1 MNFQSIV
8 KKWYVILICA
18 IVCASGLYFEK
29 SQVHTVVPQ
38 TGDMT
43 YIRVVRFDTVPVFTA
58 NQTSTE
64 INMTNLM
71 KAWSNLTELDSQIEE
86 NFDMSKMNANWDTV
100 SDSQKVKWVGEHFLV
115 QNMGPGLYELIIQ
128 FTKQDAKDS
137 QYIKEN
143 SIALMNLY
151 ENYFL
156 KTSTLVTKDTRL
168 STVKEIQNINEDK
181 VVSKENIEK
190 KYAVIGFILGA
201 LVGVVIVMA
210 WNAKKHL
217 VKH

>member
-1 MNFQSIV
+1 MNFRSII

-18 IVCASGLYFEK
+18 VICAGGLYFEK
-29 SQVHTVVPQ
+29 SQIHTVVPQ

-43 YIRVVRFDTVPVFTA
+43 YIRVVKFNTVPVFTT

-64 INMTNLM
+64 INVTNLM
-71 KAWSNLTELDSQIEE
+71 KAWSNLTELDSQIEA
-86 NFDMSKMNANWDTV
+86 NFDMSKMNAEWDKTA
-100 SDSQKVKWVGEHFLV
+100 DSQKMKWLGEHFRV

-143 SIALMNLY
+143 SADLMDEY
-151 ENYFL
+151 EAYFS
-156 KTSTLVTKDTRL
+156 KSAALVTNDTSL
-168 STVKEIQNINEDK
+168 KTVKEIQNINENK
-181 VVSKENIEK
+181 VVSKGNIEK
-190 KYAVIGFILGA
+190 KYAIIGFILGA

-210 WNAKKHL
+210 WNAKKQL

>member
-1 MNFQSIV
+1 MNFQSII

-18 IVCASGLYFEK
+18 IVCAGGLCFEK
-29 SQVHTVVPQ
+29 SQIHTVVPQ

-43 YIRVVRFDTVPVFTA
+43 YIRVVRFNTVPVFTA

-64 INMTNLM
+64 IDLTHLM
-71 KAWSNLTELDSQIEE
+71 RAWSNLTELDSQIEE
-86 NFDMSKMNANWDTV
+86 NFDVSKMNANWNTV
-100 SDSQKVKWVGEHFLV
+100 SDSQKVKWLGEHFRV

-143 SIALMNLY
+143 SIALMDLY
-151 ENYFL
+151 ENYFS
-156 KTSTLVTKDTRL
+156 KTSTLVTKDTSL
-168 STVKEIQNINEDK
+168 NTVKEIQNINEDK

-190 KYAVIGFILGA
+190 KYAIIGFILGA

-210 WNAKKHL
+210 WNARKHL
-217 VKH
+217 VRH

>member
-1 MNFQSIV
+1 MNFRSII

-18 IVCASGLYFEK
+18 VICAGGLYFEK
-29 SQVHTVVPQ
+29 SQVHTIVPQ

-43 YIRVVRFDTVPVFTA
+43 YIRVVKFNTVPVFTV

-64 INMTNLM
+64 INMTHLM
-71 KAWSNLTELDSQIEE
+71 QAWSNLTDLDTQIEA
-86 NFDMSKMNANWDTV
+86 NFDMNKMNAEWGKTA
-100 SDSQKVKWVGEHFLV
+100 DSQKMKWLGEHFRV

-128 FTKQDAKDS
+128 FSKKDAKDS
-137 QYIKEN
+137 QYIKDN
-143 SIALMNLY
+143 SAGLMDMY
-151 ENYFL
+151 EAYFS
-156 KTSTLVTKDTRL
+156 KSAALVTKDTSL

-201 LVGVVIVMA
+201 LVGVVIVIA
-210 WNAKKHL
+210 WNAKKRL

>member
-1 MNFQSIV
+1 MNFQSII

-18 IVCASGLYFEK
+18 IVCAGGLYFEK
-29 SQVHTVVPQ
+29 SQIYTVVPQ

-43 YIRVVRFDTVPVFTA
+43 YIRVVRFNTVPVFTA
-58 NQTSTE
+58 DQTSTE
-64 INMTNLM
+64 IDMTNLM

-86 NFDMSKMNANWDTV
+86 NFDMRKMNTNWNTT
-100 SDSQKVKWVGEHFLV
+100 SDSQKVKWLGEHFRV

-143 SIALMNLY
+143 SIALMDLY
-151 ENYFL
+151 ENYFS
-156 KTSTLVTKDTRL
+156 KTSTLVTKDTSL
-168 STVKEIQNINEDK
+168 NTVKEIQNINEDK

-190 KYAVIGFILGA
+190 KYAIIGFILGA
-201 LVGVVIVMA
+201 LVGVVIVMV

>member
-1 MNFQSIV
+1 MNFQSII

-29 SQVHTVVPQ
+29 SQIHTVVPQ

-43 YIRVVRFDTVPVFTA
+43 YIRVVHFNTVPVFTA

-64 INMTNLM
+64 IDVTNLM
-71 KAWSNLTELDSQIEE
+71 KAWSNLTELNSQIEA
-86 NFDMSKMNANWDTV
+86 NFDMSKMNAEWDKTA
-100 SDSQKVKWVGEHFLV
+100 DSQKMKWLGEHFRV

-143 SIALMNLY
+143 SADLMDAY
-151 ENYFL
+151 EAYFS
-156 KTSTLVTKDTRL
+156 KSAALVTNDTSL
-168 STVKEIQNINEDK
+168 KTVKEIQNINEDK

>member
-1 MNFQSIV
+1 MNFQSII

-18 IVCASGLYFEK
+18 SVCASGLYFEK
-29 SQVHTVVPQ
+29 SQIHTVVPQ

-43 YIRVVRFDTVPVFTA
+43 YIRVVRFNTVPVFTA

-64 INMTNLM
+64 IDVTNLM
-71 KAWSNLTELDSQIEE
+71 KAWSNLTELNSQIEE
-86 NFDMSKMNANWDTV
+86 NFDMNKMNADWNKI
-100 SDSQKVKWVGEHFLV
+100 SDSQKVKWLGEHFRV

-143 SIALMNLY
+143 HIALMNLY
-151 ENYFL
+151 ENRFL
-156 KTSTLVTKDTRL
+156 KMSTLVTKDTSL
-168 STVKEIQNINEDK
+168 STVKELQNINEDK
-181 VVSKENIEK
+181 IVSKENIEK

-201 LVGVVIVMA
+201 LVGVVIVMV

>member
-1 MNFQSIV
+1 MNFRSII

-18 IVCASGLYFEK
+18 VICAGGLYFEK
-29 SQVHTVVPQ
+29 SQIHTVVPQ

-43 YIRVVRFDTVPVFTA
+43 YIRVVKFNTVPVFTT

-64 INMTNLM
+64 INVTNLM
-71 KAWSNLTELDSQIEE
+71 KAWSNLTELDSQIEA
-86 NFDMSKMNANWDTV
+86 NFDMSKMNAEWDKTA
-100 SDSQKVKWVGEHFLV
+100 DSQKMKWLGEHFRV

-143 SIALMNLY
+143 SADLMDEY
-151 ENYFL
+151 EAYFS
-156 KTSTLVTKDTRL
+156 KSAALVTNDTSL
-168 STVKEIQNINEDK
+168 KTVKEIQNINENK
-181 VVSKENIEK
+181 VVSKGNIEK
-190 KYAVIGFILGA
+190 KYAIIGFILGA

-210 WNAKKHL
+210 WNTRKRL
-217 VKH
+217 VKR

>member
-1 MNFQSIV
+1 M
-8 KKWYVILICA
+8 
-18 IVCASGLYFEK
+18 YFEK
-29 SQVHTVVPQ
+29 SQIHTVVPQ

-43 YIRVVRFDTVPVFTA
+43 YIRVVRFNTVPIFIA

-64 INMTNLM
+64 IDMTNLM

-86 NFDMSKMNANWDTV
+86 NFDISKMNANWNTA
-100 SDSQKVKWVGEHFLV
+100 SDSQKVKWLGEHFRV

-143 SIALMNLY
+143 SIALMDLY
-151 ENYFL
+151 ENYFS
-156 KTSTLVTKDTRL
+156 KTSTLVTKDTSL
-168 STVKEIQNINEDK
+168 NTVKEIQNINEDK

-190 KYAVIGFILGA
+190 NMQLLA
-201 LVGVVIVMA
+201 LY
-210 WNAKKHL
+210 L
-217 VKH
+217 VH

>member
-1 MNFQSIV
+1 MNLQSIL

-18 IVCASGLYFEK
+18 IICAGGLYVEK

-43 YIRVVRFDTVPVFTA
+43 YIRVVRFNTVPTFTT

-64 INMTNLM
+64 INITNLT
-71 KAWSNLTELDSQIEE
+71 KSWSNLAELDSQVES
-86 NFDMSKMNANWDTV
+86 NFDMGKMNVDWDKTT
-100 SDSQKVKWVGEHFLV
+100 DSQKMKWLGEHFRV

-128 FTKQDAKDS
+128 FSKKDAKDS
-137 QYIKEN
+137 QYIKDN
-143 SIALMNLY
+143 SAGLMDMY
-151 ENYFL
+151 EAYFS
-156 KTSTLVTKDTRL
+156 KSAALVTKDTSL
-168 STVKEIQNINEDK
+168 NTVKETQNIDENK

-201 LVGVVIVMA
+201 LVGVVIVMV
-210 WNAKKHL
+210 WNAKKTFI
-217 VKH
+217 

>member
-1 MNFQSIV
+1 MNFQSII

-18 IVCASGLYFEK
+18 VVCAGGLYFEK

-43 YIRVVRFDTVPVFTA
+43 YIRVVRFDTVPVFNA

-71 KAWSNLTELDSQIEE
+71 KSWSTLTDLDAQIETSL
-86 NFDMSKMNANWDTV
+86 DMSKMNGDWDKTA
-100 SDSQKVKWVGEHFLV
+100 DSQKIKWLGDHFRV

-128 FTKQDAKDS
+128 FSKKDAKNS

-143 SIALMNLY
+143 SVNLMNMY
-151 ENYFL
+151 EAHFS
-156 KTSTLVTKDTRL
+156 KSAALVTNDTSL

-181 VVSKENIEK
+181 VISKENIEK

-210 WNAKKHL
+210 WNAKKRL
-217 VKH
+217 AKH

>member
-1 MNFQSIV
+1 MNFQSII

-18 IVCASGLYFEK
+18 IVCAGGLYFEK

-43 YIRVVRFDTVPVFTA
+43 YIRVVRFNTVPVFTA

-64 INMTNLM
+64 IDLTNLM
-71 KAWSNLTELDSQIEE
+71 RAWSNLTELDSQIEE
-86 NFDMSKMNANWDTV
+86 NFDVSKMNANWNTV
-100 SDSQKVKWVGEHFLV
+100 SDSQKVKWLGEHFRV

-143 SIALMNLY
+143 SIALMDLY
-151 ENYFL
+151 ENYFS
-156 KTSTLVTKDTRL
+156 KTSTLVTKDTSL
-168 STVKEIQNINEDK
+168 NTVKEIQNINEDK

-190 KYAVIGFILGA
+190 KYAIIGFILGA
-201 LVGVVIVMA
+201 LVGVIVIIA
-210 WNAKKHL
+210 WNAKKQL
-217 VKH
+217 AKH

>member
-1 MNFQSIV
+1 MNFQSII

-29 SQVHTVVPQ
+29 SQIHTVVPQ

-43 YIRVVRFDTVPVFTA
+43 YIRVVRFNTVPVFTA

-64 INMTNLM
+64 IDVTNLM
-71 KAWSNLTELDSQIEE
+71 KAWSNLTELNSQIEE
-86 NFDMSKMNANWDTV
+86 NFDMNKMNADWNKI
-100 SDSQKVKWVGEHFLV
+100 SDSQKVKWLGEHFRV

-143 SIALMNLY
+143 RIALMNLY
-151 ENYFL
+151 ENHFL
-156 KTSTLVTKDTRL
+156 KMSTLVTKDTSL
-168 STVKEIQNINEDK
+168 STVKELQNINEQQ
-181 VVSKENIEK
+181 
-190 KYAVIGFILGA
+190 FTTF
-201 LVGVVIVMA
+201 
-210 WNAKKHL
+210 
-217 VKH
+217 

>member
-1 MNFQSIV
+1 MNFRSII

-18 IVCASGLYFEK
+18 VICAGGLYFEK

-43 YIRVVRFDTVPVFTA
+43 YIRVVKFNTVPVFTT

-64 INMTNLM
+64 INVTNLM

-86 NFDMSKMNANWDTV
+86 NFDMGKINAEWNKMA
-100 SDSQKVKWVGEHFLV
+100 DSQKMKWLGGHFRV
-115 QNMGPGLYELIIQ
+115 QNIGPGLYELIIQ

-143 SIALMNLY
+143 SADLMDAY
-151 ENYFL
+151 EAYFS
-156 KTSTLVTKDTRL
+156 KSAALVTNDTSL
-168 STVKEIQNINEDK
+168 KTVKEIQNINENK
-181 VVSKENIEK
+181 VVSKGNIEK
-190 KYAVIGFILGA
+190 KYAIIGFILGA

-210 WNAKKHL
+210 WNTRKRL
-217 VKH
+217 VKR

>member
-1 MNFQSIV
+1 MNFQSII

-29 SQVHTVVPQ
+29 SQIHTVVPQ

-43 YIRVVRFDTVPVFTA
+43 YIRVVRFNTVPVFTA

-64 INMTNLM
+64 IDVTNLM
-71 KAWSNLTELDSQIEE
+71 KAWSNLTELNSQIEE
-86 NFDMSKMNANWDTV
+86 NFDMNKMNADWNKR
-100 SDSQKVKWVGEHFLV
+100 SDSQKVKWLGEHFRV

-143 SIALMNLY
+143 RIALMNLY
-151 ENYFL
+151 ENHFL
-156 KTSTLVTKDTRL
+156 KMSTLVTKDTSL
-168 STVKEIQNINEDK
+168 STVKELQNINEDK
-181 VVSKENIEK
+181 IVSKENIEK

>member
-1 MNFQSIV
+1 MNFQSII

-29 SQVHTVVPQ
+29 SQIHTVVPQ

-43 YIRVVRFDTVPVFTA
+43 YIRVVRFNTVPVFTA

-64 INMTNLM
+64 IDVTNLM
-71 KAWSNLTELDSQIEE
+71 KAWSNLTELNSQIEE
-86 NFDMSKMNANWDTV
+86 NFDMNKMNADWNKI
-100 SDSQKVKWVGEHFLV
+100 SDSQKVKWLGEHFRV

-143 SIALMNLY
+143 RIALMNLY
-151 ENYFL
+151 ENHFL
-156 KTSTLVTKDTRL
+156 KMSTLVTKDTSL
-168 STVKEIQNINEDK
+168 STVKELQNINEDK
-181 VVSKENIEK
+181 IVSKENIEK

>member
-1 MNFQSIV
+1 MNLQSIL
-8 KKWYVILICA
+8 KKWYIILICA
-18 IVCASGLYFEK
+18 IVCAGGLYFEK
-29 SQVHTVVPQ
+29 SQVHTIVPQ

-43 YIRVVRFDTVPVFTA
+43 YIRVVRFNTVPVFTA

-64 INMTNLM
+64 IDMTNLM
-71 KAWSNLTELDSQIEE
+71 KSWSNLTDLDSQIKM
-86 NFDMSKMNANWDTV
+86 NFDMSKMNADWDKTA
-100 SDSQKVKWVGEHFLV
+100 DSQKIKWLSEHFRI

-128 FTKQDAKDS
+128 FKKQDAKDS

-143 SIALMNLY
+143 SVDLMDAY
-151 ENYFL
+151 ETYFSKSAAMVTNDISL
-156 KTSTLVTKDTRL
+156 K
-168 STVKEIQNINEDK
+168 TVKEIQNINEDK
-181 VVSKENIEK
+181 MVSKGDIEK

-217 VKH
+217 AKH